1 MSININRE
9 TDDPF
14 YRYKMPDIKI
24 RQAGKGN
31 GCYTFIDN
39 IEDISKAINTPSVIL
54 FNYIAR
60 ALGSSFNDK
69 KQTITG
75 HYTYDQILNV
85 IYDYINYFVLCHRCT
100 IPELTPKIIG
110 NKKRNLFFILVQ
122 LVVKNMMYI
131 PDNKIY
137 SKTIDSIIKYYSIH
151 EYVPTKGTMVNVSSD
166 PFQPF

>member
-1 MSININRE
+1 MSININRKSE
-9 TDDPF
+9 DPF

-39 IEDISKAINTPSVIL
+39 IEDICKAINTPSIIL
-54 FNYIAR
+54 FNYITR
-60 ALGSSFNDK
+60 VLGSSFNDK

-75 HYTYDQILNV
+75 HHTNDQILNV
-85 IYDYINYFVLCHRCT
+85 IYDYIDFFVLCNKCT

-110 NKKRNLFFILVQ
+110 NKKKKSLFFTCSACGKEYDV
-122 LVVKNMMYI
+122 YS
-131 PDNKIY
+131 DNKVY

-151 EYVPTKGTMVNVSSD
+151 EYVPTKGTMVNISSD
-166 PFQPF
+166 PFQIF